1 MKRTYLFFFIA
12 AAVTV
17 LSCKSTPDAPTTDGS
32 YIIADA
38 DTVTLQKSDSAKTLG
53 MRLSCGCGFT
63 LQVTSESGDSKDIS
77 YTPVESFD
85 STLTHHSILVS
96 YFPSKLPSNPQPVTL
111 NFLAHKHSYSYTHSI
126 TVKVSN

>member
-1 MKRTYLFFFIA
+1 MKQTYVLFALLI
-12 AAVTV
+12 

-38 DTVTLQKSDSAKTLG
+38 DTVTLQKGDSTKTIG

-63 LQVTSESGDSKDIS
+63 LQVTSESGDTKDIT
-77 YTPVESFD
+77 YTPGESFD
-85 STLTHHSILVS
+85 STLSHHSILLS
-96 YFPSKLPSNPQPVTL
+96 YSPSKVSANPQPVTL

-126 TVKVSN
+126 MVKVSN